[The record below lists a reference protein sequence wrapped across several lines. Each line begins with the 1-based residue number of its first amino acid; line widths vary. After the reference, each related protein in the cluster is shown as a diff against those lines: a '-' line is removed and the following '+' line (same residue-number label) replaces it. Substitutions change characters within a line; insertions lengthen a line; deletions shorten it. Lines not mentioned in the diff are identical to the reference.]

1 MTPIPAA
8 VYPPTAALAAS
19 KYDPRKT
26 LLPLPSQLIQLSKKD
41 HDVEVDAASC
51 KALAARAVREAAVF
65 VEPTDVLRKVA
76 ELPDFAKTG
85 PKCCSPALLAFLQNG
100 STAEHCETDVTP
112 EPAEEETRGDHGPA
126 VASSSAA
133 AAATTTTTTPATLDV
148 PEATVTKAWAWMKA
162 TRELKKATTLAAAC
176 NAIAFLCHAK
186 GHGLFWGDELEAD
199 LEATLKDALLECE
212 SITKVDCEESAQ
224 KIMAAASAAP
234 AVPAKAPLTLSALA
248 AADPSAQK
256 KMIGEGLALRPLHC
270 ARVEME
276 VAHGFDSHSHDAYHL
291 RNMLMTEVFHQYKRR
306 GEANPIKA
314 IHVGPV
320 AGKANTLVEVLAELA
335 EFTTPAPSG
344 TNVPLDLAHVLQ
356 RRAGVGPLAKAEAE
370 ARLAA
375 AVEALHARP
384 AAEQHFCAF
393 SEALFSE
400 DFGDTSLIIG
410 QFFGSGGANMKAFIR
425 SLEACLG
432 TELAAASSVQVDLVD
447 GVVTVFVSMDPTELH
462 RSKQDGRA
470 LKAKVLKLLNEA
482 VAEAK
487 AKAKGKASGF
497 SPRPAKV
504 HRFRYSRPFHFVPH
518 FTATVH
524 KASLGDDY
532 VSGKKMSRMQLYRG
546 CKSYCGCSDTNLR
559 AHKQRKQRKA
569 FCSPKLE
576 LEGVAKAQQSKVRN
590 APRLTQQERR
600 ALKARLPEAS
610 KSDLGKRS
618 EGKKGAS
625 KRRSKARSCKLG
637 FSADFAADPSY
648 VY

>member
-1 MTPIPAA
+1 
-8 VYPPTAALAAS
+8 
-19 KYDPRKT
+19 
-26 LLPLPSQLIQLSKKD
+26 
-41 HDVEVDAASC
+41 
-51 KALAARAVREAAVF
+51 
-65 VEPTDVLRKVA
+65 
-76 ELPDFAKTG
+76 
-85 PKCCSPALLAFLQNG
+85 
-100 STAEHCETDVTP
+100 
-112 EPAEEETRGDHGPA
+112 
-126 VASSSAA
+126 
-133 AAATTTTTTPATLDV
+133 
-148 PEATVTKAWAWMKA
+148 MKA

-248 AADPSAQK
+248 AADPSEQK

-306 GEANPIKA
+306 GETNPIKA

-410 QFFGSGGANMKAFIR
+410 QFFGSGGANMKAFVR

-487 AKAKGKASGF
+487 AKAKAKASGF